1 MNKLADWRFD
11 DRSIDDK
18 AYDLFGA
25 LLLEQET
32 NRLLDELEKERAH
45 GATIEMDAFFA
56 EQDQRNLKQI
66 NNYFRRQHTKKLLTK
81 KLPKVLQIV
90 AILISCVS
98 IVGGI
103 ALATNETVRVRV
115 MKLLATMSDEY
126 TSLKLIEDEDASFD
140 IPTGWQGKNFPSYLP
155 AELQVVTIHA
165 YPDYHSIS
173 YRNTVNDAIQMDFSE
188 LGPGAETN
196 IDTEDAAVCTVMIGN
211 FSGFLVSKGEAI
223 SLYWSDGQH
232 YFILL
237 GRNIEKNTLMSVAQ
251 SVKSIQ

>member
-81 KLPKVLQIV
+81 TLPKVLQIV

-140 IPTGWQGKNFPSYLP
+140 IPTGWQGKNFPP
-155 AELQVVTIHA
+155 
-165 YPDYHSIS
+165 
-173 YRNTVNDAIQMDFSE
+173 
-188 LGPGAETN
+188 
-196 IDTEDAAVCTVMIGN
+196 
-211 FSGFLVSKGEAI
+211 I
-223 SLYWSDGQH
+223 SLQNCRSLPFMPTQIIIR
-232 YFILL
+232 FL
-237 GRNIEKNTLMSVAQ
+237 IETR
-251 SVKSIQ
+251 